1 VGKQKLI
8 FIVDDDPFILKLVRS
23 RLEAKDHS
31 VKTFLYGE
39 ECLEQL
45 HLAPDLIILD
55 FLFHHDEREN
65 VLDGKGILEKIQ
77 ASSKDVPV
85 IMLSGQEDGDVV
97 LELARMGIKDYV
109 IKDHDFIDNLL
120 AVINDLLENQV

>member
-1 VGKQKLI
+1 LKKEKLI

-23 RLEAKDHS
+23 RLEDHYS

-39 ECLEQL
+39 ECLEEL
-45 HLAPDLIILD
+45 HLGPDLIILD
-55 FLFHHDEREN
+55 FLFHHDENEN
-65 VLDGKGILEKIQ
+65 VLDGKGILEKIKEN
-77 ASSKDVPV
+77 SRDIPV

-109 IKDHDFIDNLL
+109 IKDQTFIDNLL
-120 AVINDLLENQV
+120 AVVEDILETRD